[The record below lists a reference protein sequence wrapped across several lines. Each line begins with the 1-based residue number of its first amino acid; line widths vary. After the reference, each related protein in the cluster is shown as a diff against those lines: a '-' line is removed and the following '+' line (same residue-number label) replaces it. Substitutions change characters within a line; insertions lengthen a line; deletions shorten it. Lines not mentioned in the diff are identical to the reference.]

1 MFSELQKQ
9 KVMHL
14 FNVLDVN
21 KNGRLQLDDFVHVA
35 EEIIHQLDLD
45 PESRAAKLI
54 TIKANR
60 LFVQFLIDTENPDL
74 SIDLWDWLKF
84 FERELSRPEKSGL
97 LHHFIHRTNY
107 HVFALFDLNND
118 RYISPD
124 EYKNMWSIYNING
137 MDSRE
142 SFDGLDKNGDSFIS
156 VDELI
161 HGLEEFFYSQKT
173 SAPGNKIFGKWA

>member
-21 KNGRLQLDDFVHVA
+21 RNGRLQLDDFVLVA
-35 EEIIHQLDLD
+35 EEIIRQLNLD
-45 PESRAAKLI
+45 PNSRAAKLI
-54 TIKANR
+54 LIKANR
-60 LFVQFLIDTENPDL
+60 LFVQFLIDTDNPDM
-74 SIDLWDWLKF
+74 SIDLWDWMKF
-84 FERELSRPEKSGL
+84 FERELNKPQKSGL

-107 HVFALFDLNND
+107 HVFSLFDLNND
-118 RYISPD
+118 RFISPK
-124 EYKNMWSIYNING
+124 EYQNMWSVYRING

-142 SFDGLDKNGDSFIS
+142 SFDGLDQNGDSLIS

-161 HGLEEFFYSQKT
+161 SGLEEFFYSQRL
-173 SAPGNKIFGKWA
+173 SDPGNKIFGKWD